1 MPVELVNKDP
11 RYSKVHLID
20 PAPLGYL
27 HLAAEV
33 QAAHRPGPVLRRSRD
48 KQQLFGVLKWQARQV
63 AGLDAVERV
72 TVYDAVVL
80 APPGGDVKDRPAT
93 LPAAWFDVAVLAETS
108 SPEAAREVRAAPAWQ
123 ALAAALTQKA
133 RRVHQVAARN
143 VRRVGDVD
151 KTRPGLFL
159 FNYFAG
165 DDPALAVEVCDYPA
179 SWYEAEN
186 RPGQLPPA
194 RAARGRQS
202 DYVLINHAGWGWQP
216 AAVHGPPAA
225 QEVLPQLHAGQPE
238 SPPPGSDAGPL
249 PSGLACA
256 AWLRQSA
263 VQSCSVMGHAVA
275 QRTPGRR
282 DDRGDRASPA
292 AVRAG

>member
-48 KQQLFGVLKWQARQV
+48 KQQLLGVLKWQARQL
-63 AGLDAVERV
+63 AGLDGVERV
-72 TVYDAVVL
+72 TVYDAVVF

-123 ALAAALTQKA
+123 ALAAALTEKA

-143 VRRVGDVD
+143 VRRVADAD

-165 DDPALAVEVCDYPA
+165 DDPALAVEVWDYLA
-179 SWYEAEN
+179 GWYEAETGLDN
-186 RPGQLPPA
+186 STLLEPLEGEQA
-194 RAARGRQS
+194 
-202 DYVLINHAGWGWQP
+202 DYVLINHARWDGNLLLFMARQLP
-216 AAVHGPPAA
+216 KKSFRSYTLANLEAHHLAAMP
-225 QEVLPQLHAGQPE
+225 VLYR
-238 SPPPGSDAGPL
+238 
-249 PSGLACA
+249 LA
-256 AWLRQSA
+256 
-263 VQSCSVMGHAVA
+263 
-275 QRTPGRR
+275 
-282 DDRGDRASPA
+282 
-292 AVRAG
+292 

>member
-33 QAAHRPGPVLRRSRD
+33 RAAHRPGPVLRRGRD
-48 KQQLFGVLKWQARQV
+48 KQQLFGVLKSQARQL
-63 AGLDAVERV
+63 AGLAAVERV
-72 TVYDAVVL
+72 TVYDAVVF

-165 DDPALAVEVCDYPA
+165 DDPALAVEVRDY
-179 SWYEAEN
+179 
-186 RPGQLPPA
+186 
-194 RAARGRQS
+194 
-202 DYVLINHAGWGWQP
+202 QP
-216 AAVHGPPAA
+216 AGMRRKPAWTTPPR
-225 QEVLPQLHAGQPE
+225 
-238 SPPPGSDAGPL
+238 SSR
-249 PSGLACA
+249 
-256 AWLRQSA
+256 W
-263 VQSCSVMGHAVA
+263 
-275 QRTPGRR
+275 
-282 DDRGDRASPA
+282 RASSPTTC
-292 AVRAG
+292 